1 MKTNKLHIE
10 IGLEAQAFFSLT
22 VRILGYSDMWCS
34 SSAQSHELFSAIQ

>member
-22 VRILGYSDMWCS
+22 VRILGYSDM
-34 SSAQSHELFSAIQ
+34 